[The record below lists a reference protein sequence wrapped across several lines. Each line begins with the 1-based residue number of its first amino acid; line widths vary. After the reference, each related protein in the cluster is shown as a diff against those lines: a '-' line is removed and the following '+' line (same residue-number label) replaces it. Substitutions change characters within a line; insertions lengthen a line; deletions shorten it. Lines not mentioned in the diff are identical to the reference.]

1 MQINLLTFSTRAF
14 ARICEG
20 KTSTSGSGR
29 VGACNQ
35 QTVVSAVGCQCVAK
49 CLLRLQGS
57 IINLVQGFQSISL
70 CARTAINTNQCMCFF
85 ANLHANRCLHLCAK
99 PDSCANR
106 IRICCTR
113 CVWKCTTRVAG
124 KSMRAHTRVRNP
136 HAHTHARVWLC
147 CRT

>member
-1 MQINLLTFSTRAF
+1 MLAINRQSSVRWAVN
-14 ARICEG
+14 AWP
-20 KTSTSGSGR
+20 
-29 VGACNQ
+29 
-35 QTVVSAVGCQCVAK
+35 SAYCAS
-49 CLLRLQGS
+49 QGS

-113 CVWKCTTRVAG
+113 CVWKCTTRGAG
-124 KSMRAHTRVRNP
+124 KSVRAHTRAFEIP
-136 HAHTHARVWLC
+136 MPTHMHVCGCVAEPSPVYCNEVICTVMAVQHSLLH
-147 CRT
+147 